1 MTQNKIS
8 LHNRFDL
15 MLVEESTGKIKQ
27 TAQAENVALNGF
39 HTNLMW
45 LKNFVNYIAIG
56 TGTGTPAPTD
66 TALFAQKHIASL
78 TEVSSDKTG
87 PVYKR
92 VVSCTLPANSSYVG
106 DYTEVGLYALPDS
119 SNLMT
124 HAMLVDSEGNPITIH
139 KTELDILIVTATVYF
154 TIECKDEN
162 FHLMKDNIF
171 KERFFATSIYIGY
184 IGRYINTAFLC
195 KYASDKLYTESHMM
209 SGDDAN
215 PWSYPNYAMN
225 YSRLGTDTANIGFIN
240 GLYIQGVGHMRLPN
254 AAFFPNYKMKGIPV
268 GTGDGSKQDFD
279 CPINYFVKD
288 TDVLYKNGV
297 ALTRGVDYTIDN
309 LQNKGADRSVSA
321 FGFADYVNEMIKSG
335 DSGSTL
341 APFGVALNAT
351 CKGNEAIVYLEN
363 PDPSI
368 GTKINTISMSR
379 LYLGSIGGNSY
390 NGYKGDII
398 VSISNDGE
406 AWTEV
411 YRNTYD
417 AAANYTIG
425 FKVTFT
431 TQDVRYIKLSAPGI
445 NRDTGAKVSYI
456 GTYNGSSI
464 AYYAGEPIHFTEAPA
479 EGDVI
484 TLDVDLDRPYKNSNF
499 VLDVGFSLQFN

>member
-1 MTQNKIS
+1 MTQNNIS

-27 TAQAENVALNGF
+27 TAQAENVALNRF

-45 LKNFVNYIAIG
+45 LYDFVGVIGIG

-66 TALFAQKHIASL
+66 ADLFKLKHYVDL
-78 TEVSSDKTG
+78 TNVSSDKTG

-92 VVSCTLPANSSYVG
+92 VVSGTLPANSSYVG
-106 DYTEVGLYALPDS
+106 DYTEIGIYAFPS
-119 SNLMT
+119 NSNLMT

-139 KTELDILIVTATVYF
+139 KTDLDILIITATVYF

-162 FHLMKDNIF
+162 LHLIEDNIF
-171 KERFFATSIYIGY
+171 KQRFFTTSNSSVY
-184 IGRYINTAFLC
+184 IGRVINTAYLC
-195 KYASDKLYTESHMM
+195 KYASNKLCTKSHRMP
-209 SGDDAN
+209 GDNAN

-225 YSRLGTDTANIGFIN
+225 YSRLGTADANIGFIN
-240 GLYIQGVGHMRLPN
+240 GIYIEYVGHMRLPN
-254 AAFFPNYKMKGIPV
+254 AAFFPNYTMKGLPV

-321 FGFADYVNEMIKSG
+321 FGFADYVNEVSSSYNVYTI
-335 DSGSTL
+335 
-341 APFGVALNAT
+341 FGVALEAILV
-351 CKGNEAIVYLEN
+351 GNEAIVYLEN
-363 PDPSI
+363 PDPAI
-368 GTKINTISMSR
+368 GTKINTIDVSK
-379 LYLGSIGGNSY
+379 LTLGNIGSYSY

-417 AAANYTIG
+417 GVANNAIG
-425 FKVTFT
+425 FKATFT
-431 TQDVRYIKLSAPGI
+431 TQDVRYIKLSAPGV
-445 NRDTGAKVSYI
+445 NKDTGAKVSAI
-456 GTYNGSSI
+456 STAGKAI

-479 EGDVI
+479 AGDVI
-484 TLDVDLDRPYKNSNF
+484 TLDVELDRPYKNSNF

>member
-1 MTQNKIS
+1 MTQNNIS

-27 TAQAENVALNGF
+27 TAQAENVALNRF

-45 LKNFVNYIAIG
+45 LKNFVHFIAIG

-66 TALFAQKHIASL
+66 TALFSQKHTMSI
-78 TEVSSDKTG
+78 TNVSSDKTG

-92 VVSCTLPANSSYVG
+92 VVSCTLPADSNYVG
-106 DYTEVGLYALPDS
+106 DYTEIGIFAFPDS

-124 HAMLVDSEGNPITIH
+124 HAMLVDSESNPITIH
-139 KTELDILIVTATVYF
+139 KTELDILIITATVYL

-162 FHLMKDNIF
+162 FHLMEDNIF
-171 KERFFATSIYIGY
+171 KKRFFDNNTYNEY
-184 IGRYINTAFLC
+184 IGRLISTSDLC
-195 KYASDKLYTESHMM
+195 KYASDKLCTKSHRIP
-209 SGDDAN
+209 GGNAN
-215 PWSYPNYAMN
+215 PWNYPNYAMN
-225 YSRLGTDTANIGFIN
+225 YSRIGTADANIGFIN
-240 GLYIQGVGHMRLPN
+240 GLYINELGHMRLPN
-254 AAFFPNYKMKGIPV
+254 ATFFPNYTLKGIPV

-321 FGFADYVNEMIKSG
+321 FGFADYVNKTTRSSNSDVIA
-335 DSGSTL
+335 L
-341 APFGVALNAT
+341 FGVALEAT
-351 CKGNEAIVYLEN
+351 SEGNEVIVHLES

-368 GTKINTISMSR
+368 GTKINTIIVSR
-379 LYLGSIGGNSY
+379 LNLGGIGSYSY

-398 VSISNDGE
+398 VAISNDGE

-417 AAANYTIG
+417 GVAHNAISFN
-425 FKVTFT
+425 VTFT
-431 TQDVRYIKLSAPGI
+431 TQDVRYIKLSAPGV
-445 NRDTGAKVSYI
+445 NKETGAKVSALS
-456 GTYNGSSI
+456 THAGSSI

-479 EGDVI
+479 AGDVI